1 MKKIIHAICIV
12 FLALLPAI
20 AQNTELS
27 ENNPV
32 CIVTSVDGNAAEIK
46 HPGDETWRP
55 VYWMDLLRP
64 QDQIRTATGSKIV
77 VNFFFDDHLEIV
89 DPDSA
94 AEVAFKNLTKI
105 SDGGSVR
112 RDTAR
117 DRSRATIDIPYMFMR
132 KLKAQDFLLAQE
144 PDAMAKED
152 RFLQAGVIN
161 WTYPCVFQWA
171 KVPGTPQYRVQI
183 FNEWDEFLH
192 EFPSKDVRWK
202 FPYQGAFQLQK
213 AGLYQW
219 QVLTPSDEIV
229 VRKYKFYVLT
239 ALQAR
244 EVEGAMKR
252 FNELKRTKKV
262 TRTNYTDLF
271 LLYNR
276 LSMVDQR
283 VSLLR
288 EMSQLDPENPRIYR
302 GLVRA
307 YLDKGCPA
315 HANEALQREV
325 QLGGSDD
332 IEG

>member
-1 MKKIIHAICIV
+1 MRVLRTIFLIW
-12 FLALLPAI
+12 LALLPAV

-32 CIVTSVDGNAAEIK
+32 CIVTSVDGTTAEIK
-46 HPGDETWRP
+46 HPDGDWRP
-55 VYWMDLLRP
+55 IYWMDLLRP
-64 QDQIRTATGSKIV
+64 QDQIRTSTGSKIV

-89 DPDSA
+89 DPDST
-94 AEVAFKNLTKI
+94 AEVAFKNLTKL
-105 SDGGSVR
+105 SEGGSVR
-112 RDTAR
+112 RDQAR
-117 DRSRATIDIPYMFMR
+117 DRSRATIDIPYMFLR
-132 KLKAQDFLLAQE
+132 KLKAVDFTLAQE
-144 PDAMAKED
+144 PNAMENEEM
-152 RFLQAGVIN
+152 FLKAGVTN

-171 KVPGTPQYRVQI
+171 KVAGVGQYRIQF

-192 EFPSKDVRWK
+192 EFPSKDARWK
-202 FPYQGAFQLQK
+202 FPYQGPFQLQK

-219 QVLTPSDEIV
+219 QVLTPAPNEQIV

-239 ALQAR
+239 ALQSR
-244 EVEGAMKR
+244 EVAGAMKR

-276 LSMVDQR
+276 LNMVDQR

-288 EMSQLDPENPRIYR
+288 EMSTLDPENPRLYR

-315 HANEALQREV
+315 HANEALQREL